1 MALLYKSEPFY
12 KASLPPFVVM
22 MMVVTY
28 TVPITPECPATC
40 VPIGLVVPAVSAV
53 PLEAGTVVRDGAL
66 VPCPA
71 VLPELGAIV
80 SKILTVLVDVAPV
93 VLDVLGHLSEALG
106 TCTGDPERHSH

>member
-12 KASLPPFVVM
+12 KASLPPFVV

-53 PLEAGTVVRDGAL
+53 PLEAG
-66 VPCPA
+66 
-71 VLPELGAIV
+71 AIV
-80 SKILTVLVDVAPV
+80 SKILTVLVDVTPV

-106 TCTGDPERHSH
+106 TCTGDPERYSH

>member
-40 VPIGLVVPAVSAV
+40 VPISLVVPAVSAV
-53 PLEAGTVVRDGAL
+53 PLEV
-66 VPCPA
+66 
-71 VLPELGAIV
+71 GAIV
-80 SKILTVLVDVAPV
+80 SKILTVLVDVTPV